1 MTSEAEMLPC
11 PFCGGAGEMSYY
23 ARPESPEPA
32 GYFIECRTCSA
43 SGESVE
49 IQGEAPDRA
58 EHTQAAAITAWN
70 TLATPPVQGE
80 AVAWEIWDAD
90 GQWVPFQPANDKQKD
105 PAAWARHGWKV
116 RCLYTAP
123 PPVMPDAGM
132 REGGWIEW
140 SGGAGPPPFGAV
152 EIKLRSGDCYTGSDL
167 TDQDCWRHIWGEGD
181 IIAYRLSAL
190 RSGEGV

>member
-1 MTSEAEMLPC
+1 MTSKAELLPC

-43 SGESVE
+43 SGEGVE

-58 EHTQAAAITAWN
+58 EYTQAAAITAWN
-70 TLATPPVQGE
+70 TRATPPVQGE

-90 GQWVPFQPANDKQKD
+90 GQWALFQPANDKQKD

-123 PPVMPDAGM
+123 PPV
-132 REGGWIEW
+132 
-140 SGGAGPPPFGAV
+140 
-152 EIKLRSGDCYTGSDL
+152 
-167 TDQDCWRHIWGEGD
+167 GEGVRED
-181 IIAYRLSAL
+181 DLKAVGTLVARYAGNREFDAWQNILSAL